1 MTNRFNLLNI
11 SIFIGVILLLSLSI
25 TLWMNTPDLFTYFN
39 QAFCAH

>member
-25 TLWMNTPDLFTYFN
+25 TLWMNTPDLFAYFN